1 MPAPRAAADWK
12 AELRSARM
20 LRAGAPTAG
29 SFRTEEVHTGV
40 MGLGVTVSGW
50 GDQGLLKLWEVN

>member
-1 MPAPRAAADWK
+1 
-12 AELRSARM
+12 M